1 MQTDIGASP
10 GSQLLPV
17 LSGLI
22 DLLRQLQ
29 GPDQPSSV
37 ALTVLRLLS
46 EHGAG
51 RVTDLA
57 RLARVSQPGMTQ
69 LVGRMEKAGLVRR
82 VADPGDG
89 RVVLVEL
96 TAAGREQRA
105 RTFASHAATLD
116 ALFEQLDP
124 RDSDVIRQAVPALL
138 RLVDAGQRGI
148 AAEARPAE
156 PVPAR
161 PAR

>member
-1 MQTDIGASP
+1 MQTESGASP

-17 LSGLI
+17 LSGLV

-29 GPDQPSSV
+29 GPEQPSSV
-37 ALTVLRLLS
+37 ALTVLRLLA
-46 EHGAG
+46 ERGPG

-89 RVVLVEL
+89 RAVLVEL

-105 RTFASHAATLD
+105 RTFAYHAATLD
-116 ALFEQLDP
+116 TLFERLDP
-124 RDSDVIRQAVPALL
+124 RDSDVITQALPALI
-138 RLVDAGQRGI
+138 RLVDAGH
-148 AAEARPAE
+148 AERPGHSPSGGE
-156 PVPAR
+156 L
-161 PAR
+161 